1 MIFLTILILIVAV
14 ALASINHNISKYL
27 YVVISS
33 IIFICIGALAFY
45 AFYIQSIGSGTG
57 IYSGSLPLSAIIS
70 HYLIKIIAVISHYL
84 FSLSSTE
91 LIILKKIILFLT
103 WFVIGVYSYL
113 NLLSP
118 NLKNKINNLTFFE
131 CLVISFTFF
140 LILSLLV
147 LLLEYY
153 LFSSQL
159 PDVSLYSFISDNNS
173 NVNSSR
179 TGGVSSIDRAGDAA
193 IMGTA
198 LTIAG
203 KIAQQMPNGAAKA
216 AVLAGGT
223 VIGASAIS
231 LKNITGNATSNIGRN
246 NYIENIMQ
254 LYNNSIY
261 TFTGNDAIDLL
272 NIIQILNKTNL
283 LLFFLIFYNF
293 IVQYINVNRLE
304 SFLVKF
310 LPLKPVSFYIKSLK
324 LLQKTS
330 SVLIKVLF
338 ILLLISNLLSY
349 YYLGFFIDNLDKIIE
364 FYFKK

>member
-103 WFVIGVYSYL
+103 WFIIGVYSYL

-118 NLKNKINNLTFFE
+118 NLKNKINNLTLFE
-131 CLVISFTFF
+131 LIIIFFTFF
-140 LILSLLV
+140 YILNLIAPLIDNYFFSLH
-147 LLLEYY
+147 
-153 LFSSQL
+153 QPDL
-159 PDVSLYSFISDNNS
+159 PIYNS
-173 NVNSSR
+173 MVGNTNTIGSHAATKS
-179 TGGVSSIDRAGDAA
+179 TMLDRAGDAA

-198 LTIAG
+198 LGAG
-203 KIAQQMPNGAAKA
+203 AKIAQQMPNGAAKA
-216 AVLAGGT
+216 AFLAGSVALG
-223 VIGASAIS
+223 GAAIIV
-231 LKNITGNATSNIGRN
+231 KNVAGKLSDKFN
-246 NYIENIMQ
+246 NYISNINQ
-254 LYNNSIY
+254 IYNSLYNLS
-261 TFTGNDAIDLL
+261 GNDAVDLL
-272 NIIQILNKTNL
+272 NLIQVFQKLEILFL
-283 LLFFLIFYNF
+283 FLIFYNLF
-293 IVQYINVNRLE
+293 VLYINENLLE
-304 SFLVKF
+304 FYLNKVFPTKLVQI
-310 LPLKPVSFYIKSLK
+310 YIKSLK
-324 LLQKTS
+324 ILKKS
-330 SVLIKVLF
+330 SFVIIICSL
-338 ILLLISNLLSY
+338 ILLLISSIY
-349 YYLGFFIDNLDKIIE
+349 AHYYLQFFIDNLDKIIE